1 MKTIAPIDLEKAKQQ
16 IGSMVNWQDET
27 ARNFKNPIL
36 EQIYGKFNQ
45 RLSDLSPELAK
56 ANEEYANL
64 RNFQKNE
71 GLNRVLRPGNNI
83 DSASS
88 ALKNYNSTVTK
99 GNTGRNIK
107 DLENILVANGSE
119 PFLNTV
125 DDVNA
130 AMDILNIK
138 TTGDSAKANL
148 ATTLSIPF
156 LKGIRKY
163 NQIINDVPLNHPFL
177 NKTYENLIS
186 PINKVVKNTKGAIVR
201 PLLYR
206 GVPLNGYVQY
216 DEMESD
222 E

>member
-16 IGSMVNWQDET
+16 IGSMVNWQDEAT
-27 ARNFKNPIL
+27 RNFKNPIL

-107 DLENILVANGSE
+107 DLENILVANGSK

-130 AMDILNIK
+130 AMDLSKSIA
-138 TTGDSAKANL
+138 TGRNFGGITDIAKAL
-148 ATTLSIPF
+148 LVEPS
-156 LKGIRKY
+156 LKGIRA
-163 NQIINDVPLNHPFL
+163 INRTSIPTKLNIL
-177 NKTYENLIS
+177 RENVNPSVIQ
-186 PINKVVKNTKGAIVR
+186 
-201 PLLYR
+201 LLYGANR
-206 GVPLNGYVQY
+206 PFS
-216 DEMESD
+216 E
-222 E
+222 